1 VGEGDG
7 EVEGGRKGARGKEG
21 ARATSIIYKV
31 LDAMSEGACA
41 REMRW
46 RDFFFAVQRVA
57 VNVRGNTEPTPSHTD
72 NPPPSLK
79 PKPEIET

>member
-31 LDAMSEGACA
+31 LDVVSEGACA

-46 RDFFFAVQRVA
+46 RDFFLLSNGWQLMCVETQSPYP
-57 VNVRGNTEPTPSHTD
+57 PTQTT
-72 NPPPSLK
+72 PPSLK
-79 PKPEIET
+79 PKPEIEP